1 MLSGIGSLSVV
12 QLHIAVADSRGVVIG
27 GHLCAGSLVR
37 TTAELVIGLLPEW
50 QFSRVPHHC
59 LLQRGYR
66 CAEVFVYECLTDR
79 PAAVLQGGPVN
90 LSVPLAVLAASL
102 RHRRWR
108 PSARRWPS
116 DRDSGT
122 PNTVSAADWT
132 RGEPE
137 GYETNMWFHWNRVND
152 SIQTCASR
160 PLGLC
165 AVARL

>member
-1 MLSGIGSLSVV
+1 MLLDRGCIRLPEQPGFGSL
-12 QLHIAVADSRGVVIG
+12 R
-27 GHLCAGSLVR
+27 CASHFP
-37 TTAELVIGLLPEW
+37 TATSSGPSYPSSSGPWCCWWRPL
-50 QFSRVPHHC
+50 HHC

-160 PLGLC
+160 SLGLR